1 MKKLKIKIFRN
12 GNNNDDTLEIKV
24 NSFVNNPSNEIVKIN
39 YLATSNIGSISIIV
53 EYLEK

>member
-12 GNNNDDTLEIKV
+12 GNSDDSLEIKV
-24 NSFVNNPSNEIVKIN
+24 NSFINNPSNEIIKIN
-39 YLATSNIGSISIIV
+39 YLATSNVGSISIIV

>member
-12 GNNNDDTLEIKV
+12 GNNDDSLEMKV
-24 NSFVNNPSNEIVKIN
+24 NNFINNPSNEIVKIN
-39 YLATSNIGSISIIV
+39 YLATSNTGSISIIV

>member
-1 MKKLKIKIFRN
+1 MKKIKIKIFRN
-12 GNNNDDTLEIKV
+12 GNNDDNLEIKV

-39 YLATSNIGSISIIV
+39 YLATSNNGSISIIV

>member
-12 GNNNDDTLEIKV
+12 GNNDGSLEMKV
-24 NSFVNNPSNEIVKIN
+24 NNFINDSSNEIVKIN
-39 YLATSNIGSISIIV
+39 YLATSNNGSISIIV

>member
-12 GNNNDDTLEIKV
+12 GNNDDTLEIKV
-24 NSFVNNPSNEIVKIN
+24 NSFINNPSNKIVKIN
-39 YLATSNIGSISIIV
+39 YLATSNVGSISIIV

>member
-12 GNNNDDTLEIKV
+12 GNNDDTLEIKV

-39 YLATSNIGSISIIV
+39 YLATSNTGSISIIV

>member
-12 GNNNDDTLEIKV
+12 GYSDDSLEMKL
-24 NSFVNNPSNEIVKIN
+24 NSFIDNPSNEIVKIN
-39 YLATSNIGSISIIV
+39 YLATSNAGSISIIV